1 VELEEQSWVLLSGI
15 AMPQDVVVMSPS
27 VTFSEGRV
35 AGTTGC
41 NRYMGAY
48 EVEGDSLAFG
58 PIATTMM
65 ACPPPADA
73 VERAYVAALASV
85 TGWRRD
91 GDQLVLELGEDD
103 EPLRFVSAETS

>member
-1 VELEEQSWVLLSGI
+1 MELEGRSWVLLSGI
-15 AMPQDVVVMSPS
+15 AVPQDVVVTWPS

-48 EVEGDSLAFG
+48 EVDGDSLAFG

-73 VERAYVAALASV
+73 VERAYVAALARV
-85 TGWRRD
+85 TGWRLD

-103 EPLRFVSAETS
+103 EPLRFAPAEPS